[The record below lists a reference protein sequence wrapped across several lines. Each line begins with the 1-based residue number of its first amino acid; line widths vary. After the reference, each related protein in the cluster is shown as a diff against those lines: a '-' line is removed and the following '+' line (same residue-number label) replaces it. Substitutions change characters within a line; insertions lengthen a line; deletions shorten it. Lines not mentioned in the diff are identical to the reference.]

1 MCVGNCTFSP
11 FDRRGQLYNCAAVDR
26 GSHVP
31 TLIGSD
37 GFVIITTGALLQ
49 VISTCVRDEP
59 FRAIPSKKKPP
70 FEKSHTKV
78 WRIWNEI
85 DCARPYV
92 FPFIVRAAKIRAA
105 PPQDLMTNSFPHRSS
120 ASSLPFIFPAPYKI
134 QTKKKGGK
142 FVSNVLFLRIYFFSH
157 RKTFFFSLTA

>member
-59 FRAIPSKKKPP
+59 FRAIPSQNPP
-70 FEKSHTKV
+70 SIRKESHKSV
-78 WRIWNEI
+78 EDMERN
-85 DCARPYV
+85 
-92 FPFIVRAAKIRAA
+92 
-105 PPQDLMTNSFPHRSS
+105 
-120 ASSLPFIFPAPYKI
+120 
-134 QTKKKGGK
+134 
-142 FVSNVLFLRIYFFSH
+142 
-157 RKTFFFSLTA
+157 

>member
-1 MCVGNCTFSP
+1 VWNCTFSP

-59 FRAIPSKKKPP
+59 SRVLWTWKTPHSKRVTQKCGGYGTKLIAQG
-70 FEKSHTKV
+70 HTF
-78 WRIWNEI
+78 
-85 DCARPYV
+85 
-92 FPFIVRAAKIRAA
+92 FPFIVRSAKIRAA
-105 PPQDLMTNSFPHRSS
+105 PPQDLMTNSFPRRSS

-134 QTKKKGGK
+134 QTKKEGEIC
-142 FVSNVLFLRIYFFSH
+142 V
-157 RKTFFFSLTA
+157 